1 LKWRMR
7 FEHLKLLRTINRMI
21 GILGAMFVVGT
32 ALSFFLSVRKCAKV
46 DLYASP
52 RQGALWALFPSIV
65 YMLTG
70 NSFAM
75 VASTW
80 VPTLI
85 LLYTVDNTICEEPSK
100 LKHEESDKK

>member
-1 LKWRMR
+1 
-7 FEHLKLLRTINRMI
+7 MI

-52 RQGALWALFPSIV
+52 RQGALWSLFPSVV

-70 NSFAM
+70 NSYAM
-75 VASTW
+75 IASTW

-85 LLYTVDNTICEEPSK
+85 LLYTVDNTICEEPAK
-100 LKHEESDKK
+100 LKDEVPHKK